1 MGLAFSFPAEGFMI
15 FGIAAT
21 IIMWLG
27 VIGASMWRLQEAR
40 KQRGDSGLV
49 AVAGGWSYLL
59 RAPLVIILL
68 TAAFGVG
75 LYITVRWISN

>member
-1 MGLAFSFPAEGFMI
+1 MRRSLGLAFSFLAEGFMI

-21 IIMWLG
+21 IIMWVG

-49 AVAGGWSYLL
+49 AVAEDGVIFFARLWS
-59 RAPLVIILL
+59 
-68 TAAFGVG
+68 
-75 LYITVRWISN
+75 